1 MGGHV
6 VKSCPSTSTVGW
18 KMKAWIAPRISS
30 FKVGGPSFSVWSGG
44 AISGMGRMVLQLL
57 AARGNQSY
65 PEFWVVTGNLH
76 YTEY

>member
-6 VKSCPSTSTVGW
+6 VKSHPSTSIIGW

-30 FKVGGPSFSVWSGG
+30 FKVGGLSFSVWSGG
-44 AISGMGRMVLQLL
+44 AISGMGRMVPHPL

-65 PEFWVVTGNLH
+65 PEFWVVTGDLH